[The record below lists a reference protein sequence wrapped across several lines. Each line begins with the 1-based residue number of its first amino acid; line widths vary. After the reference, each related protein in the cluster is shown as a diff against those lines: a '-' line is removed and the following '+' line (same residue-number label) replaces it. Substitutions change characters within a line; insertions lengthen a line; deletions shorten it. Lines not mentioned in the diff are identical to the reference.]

1 MPCTGPQILTITHRS
16 GTARRSRLLVQLFGY
31 IAAVLL
37 PWIGVVFSIRTPALH
52 GTPLALNF
60 VFVAGITLS
69 TSLGPGLLSVLLTA
83 LFFNHLALAHNSLLS
98 LSSRSLLYSAI
109 ILAVGFLIAF
119 LCERQ
124 RVTGGRLR
132 AALTSLQVRTDSLTE
147 AQQASNSAAWMYSLD
162 DGRLQWAVGGARV
175 FGRPFSDDDP
185 LQDALSLILDEDR
198 DRVLQEYAAAIA
210 ASHSFQSEFRVCWP
224 NGDIHWL
231 ESRGNPSLANPR
243 IWHGVTLDITDR
255 KNAEFALVRSEK
267 LAAVGRLSAT
277 IAHEVNNPLEA
288 VTNLIYLAQSDP
300 LLPPEVKA
308 YLERADQ
315 ELARLA
321 SIARRTLTFVRPKSS
336 PGPFNAI
343 EIVEGVVDM
352 FRPRCAARGA
362 QIRVRCNAELT
373 LPLPADDLR
382 QILTNIVSNACDALP
397 SSGGII
403 EIEIVRHDKT
413 ASISVRDNGL
423 GIAPENLSRV
433 FDPFFTTK
441 DDVGTGIGLW
451 VTKDLVDKNG
461 GRISVQTRFLPPGFR
476 TMFRVEFLT
485 D

>member
-1 MPCTGPQILTITHRS
+1 VTLL
-16 GTARRSRLLVQLFGY
+16 SRLTVSRRY
-31 IAAVLL
+31 AVLL
-37 PWIGVVFSIRTPALH
+37 RQLSGYVAAIVLPWLSTLLTIRTHALH
-52 GTPLALNF
+52 GTPLALSF
-60 VFVAGITLS
+60 VSVAGITLLCGLS
-69 TSLGPGLLSVLLTA
+69 PGVLAVVFTA
-83 LFFNHLALAHNSLLS
+83 FIFNHLVLAPPHFLAFGLQSLIYTAL
-98 LSSRSLLYSAI
+98 
-109 ILAVGFLIAF
+109 ILVVGLLIAF

-124 RVTGGRLR
+124 RVTGSRLR

-147 AQQASNSAAWMYSLD
+147 AQQASNAAAWMFNID

-185 LQDALSLILDEDR
+185 LQDALNFIVDEDR

-210 ASHSFQSEFRVCWP
+210 ANHSFQSEFRVRWP
-224 NGDIHWL
+224 NGEIHWL
-231 ESRGNPSLANPR
+231 ESRGNPSFANAK

-288 VTNLIYLAQSDP
+288 VTNLLYLAQSDP
-300 LLPPEVKA
+300 LLPPEAKS

-336 PGPFNAI
+336 AGPVNVR
-343 EIVEGVVDM
+343 EVVDSVVDM
-352 FRPRCAARGA
+352 FQPRCSARAA
-362 QIRVRCNAELT
+362 QIRIRCNAELN

-397 SSGGII
+397 PSGGII
-403 EIEIVRHDKT
+403 DIEIVRHDKT

-423 GIAPENLSRV
+423 GISPENLPRV

-441 DDVGTGIGLW
+441 EEVGTGIGLW

-476 TMFRVEFLT
+476 TMFRVEFSLA
-485 D
+485 

>member
-1 MPCTGPQILTITHRS
+1 VTFLSRLTVPRRYAVFLNQFCGYVAAIVLPWLATILTIRIH
-16 GTARRSRLLVQLFGY
+16 
-31 IAAVLL
+31 
-37 PWIGVVFSIRTPALH
+37 ALH
-52 GTPLALNF
+52 GTPLALSF
-60 VFVAGITLS
+60 VSVAAITLFCG
-69 TSLGPGLLSVLLTA
+69 LGPGALAVVFTA
-83 LFFNHLALAHNSLLS
+83 LIFNHLVLAPPHFLAFDLQSLI
-98 LSSRSLLYSAI
+98 YTVI
-109 ILAVGFLIAF
+109 ILAVGLLIAW

-124 RVTGGRLR
+124 RVTGSRLR

-147 AQQASNSAAWMYSLD
+147 AQQASNAAAWMYNID

-185 LQDALSLILDEDR
+185 LHDALSFIVDEDR

-210 ASHSFQSEFRVCWP
+210 AGHAFQSEFRVRWP
-224 NGDIHWL
+224 SGEIHWL
-231 ESRGNPSLANPR
+231 ESRGNPSVANPK

-288 VTNLIYLAQSDP
+288 VTNLIYLAQSEP
-300 LLPPEVKA
+300 LPPK
-308 YLERADQ
+308 
-315 ELARLA
+315 
-321 SIARRTLTFVRPKSS
+321 PKPTSS
-336 PGPFNAI
+336 AP
-343 EIVEGVVDM
+343 
-352 FRPRCAARGA
+352 
-362 QIRVRCNAELT
+362 IRNLPALP
-373 LPLPADDLR
+373 PLPAALSPSCAPNPPRAPSTPSRLSKASSTCSSPAVPRAARKYASAATPNSSFPCPPTISARSSPTSSPTPAMPFLR
-382 QILTNIVSNACDALP
+382 
-397 SSGGII
+397 SGGII

-423 GIAPENLSRV
+423 GISPENLPRV

-441 DDVGTGIGLW
+441 EDVGTGIGLW

-476 TMFRVEFLT
+476 TMFRVEFLA

>member
-1 MPCTGPQILTITHRS
+1 MTFRSRLTVPRRYAVLLRQLCGFVAAIVLPWLATILTIRIH
-16 GTARRSRLLVQLFGY
+16 
-31 IAAVLL
+31 
-37 PWIGVVFSIRTPALH
+37 ALH
-52 GTPLALNF
+52 GTPLALSF
-60 VFVAGITLS
+60 VSVAGITLLCGLS
-69 TSLGPGLLSVLLTA
+69 PGLLAVVFTA
-83 LFFNHLALAHNSLLS
+83 FIFNHFVLAPPHFLAFGLQSLI
-98 LSSRSLLYSAI
+98 YTAI

-124 RVTGGRLR
+124 RVTGRRLR

-147 AQQASNSAAWMYSLD
+147 AQQASNAAAWMYNID

-185 LQDALSLILDEDR
+185 LQDALSFIIDEDR
-198 DRVLQEYAAAIA
+198 DRVLQEYASAIA
-210 ASHSFQSEFRVCWP
+210 ASHSFESEFRVRWP
-224 NGDIHWL
+224 SGEVHWL
-231 ESRGNPSLANPR
+231 ESRGNPSPANAK

-288 VTNLIYLAQSDP
+288 VTNLIYLALSEP
-300 LLPPEVKA
+300 LLSPEAKV

-321 SIARRTLTFVRPKSS
+321 SIARRTLTFVRPKPSA
-336 PGPFNAI
+336 GPVSVPQV
-343 EIVEGVVDM
+343 VESVVDM
-352 FRPRCAARGA
+352 FQPRCTARGA
-362 QIRVRCNAELT
+362 QIRIHCNAELT
-373 LPLPADDLR
+373 LPLPPDDLR

-397 SSGGII
+397 RSGGII

-423 GIAPENLSRV
+423 GISPENLPRV

-441 DDVGTGIGLW
+441 EDVGTGIGLW

-461 GRISVQTRFLPPGFR
+461 GRISVQTHFLPPGFR
-476 TMFRVEFLT
+476 TMFRIEFLT

>member
-1 MPCTGPQILTITHRS
+1 LTFRSRLTVPRRYAVLLRQLCGFVAAIVLPWLATILTIRIH
-16 GTARRSRLLVQLFGY
+16 
-31 IAAVLL
+31 
-37 PWIGVVFSIRTPALH
+37 ALH
-52 GTPLALNF
+52 GTPLALSF
-60 VFVAGITLS
+60 VSVAGITLLCGLS
-69 TSLGPGLLSVLLTA
+69 PGLLAVVFTA
-83 LFFNHLALAHNSLLS
+83 FVFNHLVLAPPSFLAFGRQSLI
-98 LSSRSLLYSAI
+98 YTAI
-109 ILAVGFLIAF
+109 ILAVGFLIAW

-124 RVTGGRLR
+124 RVTGSRLR

-147 AQQASNSAAWMYSLD
+147 AQQASNAAAWMYNID

-185 LQDALSLILDEDR
+185 LQDALSFIVDEDR

-210 ASHSFQSEFRVCWP
+210 ASHSFQSEFRVRWP
-224 NGDIHWL
+224 SGEIHWL
-231 ESRGNPSLANPR
+231 ESRGNPSVASLK
-243 IWHGVTLDITDR
+243 IWHGVTLDITER

-300 LLPPEVKA
+300 LLPPEAKA
-308 YLERADQ
+308 YLQRADQ

-336 PGPFNAI
+336 SGPLNAI

-352 FRPRCAARGA
+352 FRPRCTARGA
-362 QIRVRCNAELT
+362 QIRIHCNAELT

-397 SSGGII
+397 RSGGII

-423 GIAPENLSRV
+423 GISPENLPRV

-441 DDVGTGIGLW
+441 EDVGTGIGLW

-461 GRISVQTRFLPPGFR
+461 GRISVQTRFLPPGFH
-476 TMFRVEFLT
+476 TMFRVEFLA